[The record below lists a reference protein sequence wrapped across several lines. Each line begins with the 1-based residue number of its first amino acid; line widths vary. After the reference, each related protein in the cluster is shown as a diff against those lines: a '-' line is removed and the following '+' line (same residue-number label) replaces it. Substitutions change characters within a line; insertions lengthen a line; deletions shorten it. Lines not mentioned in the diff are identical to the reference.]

1 MVQKTPSLSLSIS
14 VSFSVSCSFFF
25 FFFELL
31 QVLLLDFFNK
41 TENLSVLVSCLKWH
55 V

>member
-14 VSFSVSCSFFF
+14 VSFSVSCSFF